1 LRRCYYIS
9 AEFQRTN
16 SVSAFETGRCLL
28 ALRPLL
34 AFYMTFSGDIIRRT
48 KNRRKIRG
56 IYSFLSYKWYAWCTK
71 SFYNINTNTG

>member
-1 LRRCYYIS
+1 
-9 AEFQRTN
+9 
-16 SVSAFETGRCLL
+16 
-28 ALRPLL
+28 
-34 AFYMTFSGDIIRRT
+34 MTFSGDIIRRT